1 MMNDLKGKVAI
12 VTGGNRDMG
21 AVICNYLAK
30 LGMKVVIDYPTASDS
45 EDANKLNKVI
55 CEKGGDAIA
64 IQADVTKDE
73 EVSNL
78 VIKAMD
84 KFSRIDVVV
93 NNAGGYIVTTPIL
106 KLKREDWEKI
116 IELNVYSTILMAQNA
131 VPHMKNGGS
140 IINITSLAAKE
151 GGGPGRAAYA
161 ASKGALLTLTR
172 GAAKEFASKNIRVNA
187 ISPGII
193 NTSFHD
199 KMDPE
204 LRQSLLKS
212 ILAGREG
219 EPCDVASTVAFL
231 ASDASN
237 YITGQD
243 FHVNGGLYFN

>member
-84 KFSRIDVVV
+84 KFSRFNFNIGVV
-93 NNAGGYIVTTPIL
+93 
-106 KLKREDWEKI
+106 
-116 IELNVYSTILMAQNA
+116 TI
-131 VPHMKNGGS
+131 
-140 IINITSLAAKE
+140 
-151 GGGPGRAAYA
+151 
-161 ASKGALLTLTR
+161 
-172 GAAKEFASKNIRVNA
+172 
-187 ISPGII
+187 
-193 NTSFHD
+193 
-199 KMDPE
+199 
-204 LRQSLLKS
+204 
-212 ILAGREG
+212 
-219 EPCDVASTVAFL
+219 
-231 ASDASN
+231 
-237 YITGQD
+237 
-243 FHVNGGLYFN
+243 